1 MTLEALI
8 LVVAVFACLAV
19 AGAALALAWRLT
31 RQTTATAQG
40 LQAVSTQVAQLGT
53 AVHARLDGTAGEMSR
68 TLAQALQQTTQA
80 LTGSMS
86 RVREETRAKLD
97 EKFVEVTG
105 RLGDL
110 KVANERIVEFSRSL
124 DQFQRMLQSPKLRGD
139 FGEFTLEQMLADLL
153 PAAGYDCQAPIGGAR
168 VDALIRTP
176 QGALCIDSKF
186 PLDNFRRALDSPD
199 GPARDAAMR
208 AFAGDVRGRVDEIA
222 ARYIMPPVTLDLA
235 LMFVPA
241 ENVYYELL
249 GRPDLLEYARNRRV
263 VPVSPNTLYAY
274 FQALALGF
282 RGLVIQREARQVE
295 RLLDELRA
303 RFDRFYDHFQK
314 VGKHLE
320 NAHSQFEAAMRDVE
334 RFQGVLNDL
343 KVGRVETP
351 ALEEPARLFDLN
363 KEREGNLQF
372 TIEN

>member
-1 MTLEALI
+1 MTLETLI
-8 LVVAVFACLAV
+8 LVAAVLACLAV
-19 AGAALALAWRLT
+19 AGAALGLAWRVT
-31 RQTTATAQG
+31 RQTAATAQG
-40 LQAVSTQVAQLGT
+40 LHAVSTQVAQMGA
-53 AVHARLDGTAGEMSR
+53 AVHSRLDNTAGEMSR

-80 LTGSMS
+80 LTGGMS

-97 EKFVEVTG
+97 EKFVEVTE

-110 KVANERIVEFSRSL
+110 KVANDRIVEFSRSL

-153 PAAGYDCQAPIGGAR
+153 PAASYACQASIGGAR
-168 VDALIRTP
+168 ADAIIRTP

-199 GPARDAAMR
+199 GPVRAAAMR
-208 AFAGDVRGRVDEIA
+208 AFFGDVRGRVDEIA
-222 ARYIMPPVTLDLA
+222 SRYILPPETLDLA

-249 GRPDLLEYARNRRV
+249 GRPELLEYARNRHV

-282 RGLVIQREARQVE
+282 RGLMIQREARQVE
-295 RLLDELRA
+295 RMIDELRA
-303 RFDRFYDHFQK
+303 RFDRFHDHFQK

-320 NAHSQFEAAMRDVE
+320 NAHSQYEAAIRDVD
-334 RFQGVLNDL
+334 RFQGALDDL
-343 KVGRVETP
+343 KVGRLEPHAV
-351 ALEEPARLFDLN
+351 EEPAELF
-363 KEREGNLQF
+363 NLQLK
-372 TIEN
+372 